1 MYPNFGT
8 YSRKG
13 GPYDNACIES
23 FQNKKKF
30 IRSNTEIMRL
40 LNYTCLNTLKV
51 GTREE
56 DYTAVLVNKRQM
68 RFIKMLNSSS
78 GIVSYL
84 LSHFVYQY
92 QMNKQ
97 VSYAYQ
103 HLSRTE
109 TLFKGENKNINIG
122 TVGKC

>member
-13 GPYDNACIES
+13 CPYDNVCIES

-68 RFIKMLNSSS
+68 RFIKMVNSSS

-92 QMNKQ
+92 QN
-97 VSYAYQ
+97 S
-103 HLSRTE
+103 
-109 TLFKGENKNINIG
+109 
-122 TVGKC
+122 